1 MMKMMIK
8 IKMGITQPIFK
19 LGPPDF
25 AQQQIFVIPTNDD
38 NDDDYN
44 DYDDSN
50 DDNDD
55 DGNDNEKPK
64 WPPKKTYSLKVK
76 IRNQRHNK
84 RSTWTRRGGQK

>member
-8 IKMGITQPIFK
+8 TKMGINQPIFK

-25 AQQQIFVIPTNDD
+25 AQQQIFIISINDD

-44 DYDDSN
+44 D
-50 DDNDD
+50 DD